1 MLAYQS
7 CVSLEGRL
15 QCFRYDHFGFTGPS
29 IYAYRI
35 SGKKMYTKVTNVHKG
50 LIAPLAIRFSANLF
64 LSVWDKSGDTTVGAR
79 FFVYDEARSY

>member
-1 MLAYQS
+1 MFLWKEDFNVSGTIILVLLAHLS
-7 CVSLEGRL
+7 MHTESV
-15 QCFRYDHFGFTGPS
+15 
-29 IYAYRI
+29 
-35 SGKKMYTKVTNVHKG
+35 GKKMYTKVTNVHKG

>member
-35 SGKKMYTKVTNVHKG
+35 SGKKKCTQRSHCN
-50 LIAPLAIRFSANLF
+50 APLAIRFSANLF